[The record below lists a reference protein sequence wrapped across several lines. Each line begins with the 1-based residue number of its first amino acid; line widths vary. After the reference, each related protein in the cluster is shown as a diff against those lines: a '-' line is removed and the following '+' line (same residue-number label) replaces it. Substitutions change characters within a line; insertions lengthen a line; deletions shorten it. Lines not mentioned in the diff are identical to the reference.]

1 MRGTILTALV
11 WICVAPPAS
20 MTLATTPAPDT
31 ILFNGKIF
39 TAERQQFVQALAIQG
54 DRIAAVGNS
63 EQIRKMAG
71 SLTKLIDL
79 RGRVVIP
86 GLNDAH
92 NHMRIR
98 PANWVDLQFTGPIPR
113 RSELMQAIREAAQKY
128 PPGTFLAATI
138 GTAVFRDT
146 TVDRAR
152 LDGVAPS
159 HPVILTTFT
168 GHAAILNSAALTK
181 LGIGENE
188 ADPLGGRYERTSD
201 GKLNGVLREYA
212 TVRLSRRI
220 GDITSD
226 QDAISELRVTL
237 ADSAEHGITT
247 LQIMSEKMPP
257 GRYVDLLKQVPN
269 SIRLRIMRMPMT
281 STSGRDNSE
290 GQSIP
295 RNPSPLITVSGTK
308 WLLDGV
314 PVEGTFAPRA
324 AKPGLHFFGD
334 LQMSLPPRELDAML
348 RETVQ
353 SGDQLLVHVTGYPAS
368 AAMLEAMQNSGGEQ
382 EWVPRRVRFE
392 HGDALFPDLIPRV
405 KRLGV
410 IVVEQGTHLDMTEIA
425 PELMPSVGAEK
436 SQPMRSLLAAGI
448 PLVLSSDEDGPSN
461 PFLEI
466 LLATK
471 HPNHPS
477 EAISREEAVIAYT
490 RTAAYAEF
498 AEKEKGSLAPGKLA
512 DLAVLSQD
520 IFTVPSGDLPETVSI
535 MTIVGGKMIY
545 DAHLLMR

>member
-1 MRGTILTALV
+1 MRGMILTALV

-20 MTLATTPAPDT
+20 LTLAATPAPDT

-39 TAERQQFVQALAIQG
+39 TAERQQFIQALAIRG
-54 DRIAAVGNS
+54 DRIAAVGDS
-63 EQIRKMAG
+63 DQIRKLAG

-79 RGRVVIP
+79 HARVVIP

-98 PANWVDLQFTGPIPR
+98 PANWVDLQFTGPIPK
-113 RSELMQAIREAAQKY
+113 RSELMRAIREAAHKY
-128 PPGTFLAATI
+128 PAGSFLAATI

-152 LDGVAPS
+152 LDGAAPS

-168 GHAAILNSAALTK
+168 GHAAILNSAALNK
-181 LGIGENE
+181 LGISENE

-201 GKLNGVLREYA
+201 GKLSGVLREYA

-220 GDITSD
+220 GDLTSD
-226 QDAISELRVTL
+226 KDAIAELRDTL
-237 ADSAEHGITT
+237 ADSAERGITT
-247 LQIMSEKMPP
+247 LQIMSEKMAP
-257 GRYVDLLKQVPN
+257 GRYVDLSKQVPN

-281 STSGRDNSE
+281 SASGRDNSE

-314 PVEGTFAPRA
+314 PVEGTFAPRS
-324 AKPGLHFFGD
+324 AKPGLRFFRD
-334 LQMSLPPRELDAML
+334 LQMSLPPQELDAIL

-353 SGDQLLVHVTGYPAS
+353 SGDQLLVHVTGYAAA

-382 EWVPRRVRFE
+382 EWAPRRVRFE

-425 PELMPSVGAEK
+425 PELMPSIRAEK
-436 SQPMRSLLAAGI
+436 SQPIRSLLAAGI

-466 LLATK
+466 MLATK

-520 IFTVPSGDLPETVSI
+520 IFTVPSDDLPETVSI

-545 DAHLLMR
+545 DAHLLSN

>member
-1 MRGTILTALV
+1 MRGMTLTALV
-11 WICVAPPAS
+11 WICIALPPS
-20 MTLATTPAPDT
+20 MTRAATPAPDT

-54 DRIAAVGNS
+54 GRIAAVGDS
-63 EQIRKMAG
+63 EQVRKMAA
-71 SLTKLIDL
+71 SPTKLIDL
-79 RGRVVIP
+79 GGRVVIP

-98 PANWVDLQFTGPIPR
+98 PANWVDLQFTGPIPK
-113 RSELMQAIREAAQKY
+113 RSELMQAIHEAAYKY

-138 GTAVFRDT
+138 GTAIFRDT

-152 LDGVAPS
+152 LDAVAPS
-159 HPVILTTFT
+159 HPVILMTFT

-181 LGIGENE
+181 LGISENE
-188 ADPLGGRYERTSD
+188 ADPLGGRYERTRD
-201 GKLNGVLREYA
+201 GKLSGVLREYA

-220 GDITSD
+220 GDLTSD
-226 QDAISELRVTL
+226 KDAIAELRDTL

-257 GRYVDLLKQVPN
+257 GRYVDLSRQVPN

-281 STSGRDNSE
+281 STKGRDTSE

-314 PVEGTFAPRA
+314 PVEGTFAPRS
-324 AKPGLHFFGD
+324 AKPGLRFFGD

-353 SGDQLLVHVTGYPAS
+353 SGDQLLVHVTGYA
-368 AAMLEAMQNSGGEQ
+368 AATAMLQAMQNSGGER

-392 HGDALFPDLIPRV
+392 HGDALFPDLIPR
-405 KRLGV
+405 
-410 IVVEQGTHLDMTEIA
+410 A
-425 PELMPSVGAEK
+425 
-436 SQPMRSLLAAGI
+436 
-448 PLVLSSDEDGPSN
+448 SDWG
-461 PFLEI
+461 
-466 LLATK
+466 
-471 HPNHPS
+471 
-477 EAISREEAVIAYT
+477 
-490 RTAAYAEF
+490 
-498 AEKEKGSLAPGKLA
+498 
-512 DLAVLSQD
+512 
-520 IFTVPSGDLPETVSI
+520 
-535 MTIVGGKMIY
+535 
-545 DAHLLMR
+545 

>member
-1 MRGTILTALV
+1 MRGMILTALV
-11 WICVAPPAS
+11 WICVALPAP
-20 MTLATTPAPDT
+20 MTLAATPAPDT

-39 TAERQQFVQALAIQG
+39 TAERQRFVQALAIQG
-54 DRIAAVGNS
+54 DRIAAVGDS

-79 RGRVVIP
+79 RGRAVIP
-86 GLNDAH
+86 GFNDAH

-98 PANWVDLQFTGPIPR
+98 PANWVDLQFTGPIPKP
-113 RSELMQAIREAAQKY
+113 SELMPAIRQAAHKY

-152 LDGVAPS
+152 LDGAAPR

-181 LGIGENE
+181 FGIGENE

-201 GKLNGVLREYA
+201 GKLSGVLREYA

-226 QDAISELRVTL
+226 KDAIAELRATL

-281 STSGRDNSE
+281 STSGRDTSE
-290 GQSIP
+290 GRSIP
-295 RNPSPLITVSGTK
+295 SKPSPLITVSGTK

-314 PVEGTFAPRA
+314 PVEGTFAPRST
-324 AKPGLHFFGD
+324 KPGLRLFGD

-353 SGDQLLVHVTGYPAS
+353 SGDQLLVHVTGYSAS
-368 AAMLEAMQNSGGEQ
+368 AAMLEAMQNSGAEQ
-382 EWVPRRVRFE
+382 EWAPRRVRFE

-410 IVVEQGTHLDMTEIA
+410 IVVEQGTHLDMSEIA
-425 PELMPSVGAEK
+425 PELMPSIEAEK

-512 DLAVLSQD
+512 DLAVLSRD
-520 IFTVPSGDLPETVSI
+520 IFTVPSDDLPETVSV

-545 DAHLLMR
+545 DAHLLSN

>member
-1 MRGTILTALV
+1 MRGMILTALV
-11 WICVAPPAS
+11 WVCVAPPPS
-20 MTLATTPAPDT
+20 PTLAATPAPET

-39 TAERQQFVQALAIQG
+39 TAEQQQFIQALAIQG
-54 DRIAAVGNS
+54 DRIAAVGDS
-63 EQIRKMAG
+63 DRIRKMAG
-71 SLTKLIDL
+71 PLTKLIDL

-98 PANWVDLQFTGPIPR
+98 PANWVDLQFTDSLPKG
-113 RSELMQAIREAAQKY
+113 SELLRAIREAVHKY

-146 TVDRAR
+146 TVDRVR
-152 LDGVAPS
+152 LDGAAPS

-181 LGIGENE
+181 LGISENE

-201 GKLNGVLREYA
+201 GKLTGVLREYA

-220 GDITSD
+220 GDLTSD
-226 QDAISELRVTL
+226 KDAIAELRATL
-237 ADSAEHGITT
+237 ADSAERGITT
-247 LQIMSEKMPP
+247 LQIMSEKMAP
-257 GRYVDLLKQVPN
+257 GRYVDLSKQVPN
-269 SIRLRIMRMPMT
+269 LIRLRIMRMPMT
-281 STSGRDNSE
+281 STNGRDNSE

-314 PVEGTFAPRA
+314 PVEGTFTPRS
-324 AKPGLHFFGD
+324 AKPGLQFFGD
-334 LQMSLPPRELDAML
+334 LQMSLPPRELYAML
-348 RETVQ
+348 RETDQ
-353 SGDQLLVHVTGYPAS
+353 SGDQLLVHVTGYAAA
-368 AAMLEAMQNSGGEQ
+368 AAMLEAMQNSGGVQ
-382 EWVPRRVRFE
+382 EWAPRRVRFE

-425 PELMPSVGAEK
+425 PELMPSIRAEK

-448 PLVLSSDEDGPSN
+448 PLVLSSDEDGSSN

-466 LLATK
+466 MLATK

-498 AEKEKGSLAPGKLA
+498 AEKEKGSLASGKLA

-535 MTIVGGKMIY
+535 LTIVGGKMIY
-545 DAHLLMR
+545 DAHLLGN

>member
-1 MRGTILTALV
+1 MRGMILTALV
-11 WICVAPPAS
+11 WICVALPAP
-20 MTLATTPAPDT
+20 MTLAATPAPDT

-39 TAERQQFVQALAIQG
+39 TAERQRFVQALAIQG
-54 DRIAAVGNS
+54 DRIAEVGHS

-79 RGRVVIP
+79 RGRAVIP
-86 GLNDAH
+86 GFNDAH

-98 PANWVDLQFTGPIPR
+98 PANWVDLQFTGPIPKP
-113 RSELMQAIREAAQKY
+113 SELMPAIRQAAHKY

-138 GTAVFRDT
+138 GTAIFRDT

-152 LDGVAPS
+152 LDAVAPS
-159 HPVILTTFT
+159 HPVILMTFT

-181 LGIGENE
+181 LGISENE
-188 ADPLGGRYERTSD
+188 ADPLGGRYERTRD
-201 GKLNGVLREYA
+201 GKLSGVLREYA

-220 GDITSD
+220 GDLTSD
-226 QDAISELRVTL
+226 KDAIAELRDTL

-257 GRYVDLLKQVPN
+257 GRCVDLSRQVPN

-281 STSGRDNSE
+281 STKGRDTSE

-314 PVEGTFAPRA
+314 PVEGTFAPRS
-324 AKPGLHFFGD
+324 AKPGLRFFGD
-334 LQMSLPPRELDAML
+334 LQMSLPPRELEEML

-353 SGDQLLVHVTGYPAS
+353 SGDQLLVHVTGYSAS
-368 AAMLEAMQNSGGEQ
+368 AAMLEAMQNSGTEQ

-410 IVVEQGTHLDMTEIA
+410 IVVEQGTHLDMSQIA
-425 PELMPSVGAEK
+425 PELMPSIEAEK

-448 PLVLSSDEDGPSN
+448 PLVLSSDEDGPR
-461 PFLEI
+461 I
-466 LLATK
+466 LSLRFC
-471 HPNHPS
+471 S
-477 EAISREEAVIAYT
+477 QQSI
-490 RTAAYAEF
+490 RT
-498 AEKEKGSLAPGKLA
+498 
-512 DLAVLSQD
+512 
-520 IFTVPSGDLPETVSI
+520 
-535 MTIVGGKMIY
+535 
-545 DAHLLMR
+545 